1 MATGRVGCVIRAKNI
16 KVNEQGRRI
25 GESHQNAT
33 LTDHDVEL
41 ICALRDEGLTL
52 SEIAEKF
59 EVSKGCVWKIVH
71 GYRRGQWD
79 AGLIRVSVTM
89 DRGK

>member
-1 MATGRVGCVIRAKNI
+1 MERAKNI
-16 KVNEQGRRI
+16 KVNELGRRI
-25 GESHQNAT
+25 GESHQNT
-33 LTDHDVEL
+33 SLTDHDVEL
-41 ICALRDEGLTL
+41 ILALRDEGLTL

-79 AGLIRVSVTM
+79 ARMIRVSVTM
-89 DRGK
+89 DRGR